1 MEMKKSFYETP
12 LCETLEMN
20 LENAMLK
27 ASPGEPGEELHLLDP
42 LDF

>member
-20 LENAMLK
+20 LENAML
-27 ASPGEPGEELHLLDP
+27 AGSPGEPGGDLNELAP
-42 LDF
+42 LNY